1 MVSQVISFRFSA
13 QEIEL
18 LRQQAGSSDE
28 STNAIAQRLLRE
40 MLGLSTGTLTGV
52 DSLAERVQA
61 IVDARIE
68 AIALPAVDKRIQER
82 LQEQTATLLG
92 ELSA

>member
-1 MVSQVISFRFSA
+1 MVSQVISFRFSD

-18 LRQQAGSSDE
+18 LRQQAGSTSE
-28 STNAIAQRLLRE
+28 STNAIAQRLLRGV
-40 MLGLSTGTLTGV
+40 LGLSTETFTGV
-52 DSLAERVQA
+52 DVLTERIQA

-68 AIALPAVDKRIQER
+68 AIALPAVDKRIQYR
-82 LQEQTATLLG
+82 IQEQTATLLG

>member
-1 MVSQVISFRFSA
+1 MVSQVISFRFSD

-18 LRQQAGSSDE
+18 LRQQAGSPDE
-28 STNAIAQRLLRE
+28 SASAIAQRLLRGI
-40 MLGLSTGTLTGV
+40 LGLSTETFTGV
-52 DSLAERVQA
+52 DGLSERVQA

-68 AIALPAVDKRIQER
+68 EIALPAVYKRIQER

>member
-68 AIALPAVDKRIQER
+68 VIALPAVDNRIQER